1 MADSFVARNRM
12 LAVLTG
18 LFIAAALRASYP
30 VTMPIAASILVTA
43 AIWPVKPWLDRAVPS
58 ALSYLGTVLLL
69 LAIIVSFVAA
79 LYFST
84 AQVVRA
90 FAQNWDQFEKS
101 YHSLTRWGEQWGLTL
116 GGKEGY
122 ARLIGFGEEI
132 LSNAYNVFVQLGFI
146 TLLVVLGLSQVST
159 LGKKIEEE
167 FATGNQRDIT
177 GAVSEIASK
186 VRHYLGITTVTS
198 FITGVASALWASVVG
213 LDLALVWGVL
223 NFLLNYIPV
232 VGNLVGIVPPTIYA
246 LIQFQSWSVPTI
258 FFVGFA
264 VIQMVISNFVS
275 PMLMGRSLSLPPV
288 VVVVALAFWSWVWG
302 IAGAL
307 IAVPLTVALVIV
319 CEHFPSTRWIAVVL
333 SSRPTVKDQCKV
345 PL

>member
-1 MADSFVARNRM
+1 MPDSFATRNRM
-12 LAVLTG
+12 LAVLTI

-30 VTMPIAASILVTA
+30 VTMPLAVSILLIA

-58 ALSYLGTVLLL
+58 GLSYTGTVLLL
-69 LAIIVSFVAA
+69 LFILISFVAA

-90 FAQNWDQFEKS
+90 FAQNWEQFEKS
-101 YHSLTRWGEQWGLTL
+101 YESLTQWGDQWGLTV

-122 ARLIGFGEEI
+122 ARLIAFGEQV
-132 LSNAYNVFVQLGFI
+132 LSSAYTVFVYLGFI
-146 TLLVVLGLSQVST
+146 TLLVVLGLPQVPA
-159 LGKKIEEE
+159 LRKKIHEE
-167 FATGNQRDIT
+167 FGGSDQREIT
-177 GAVSEIASK
+177 ETVAEIARK
-186 VRHYLGITTVTS
+186 VRQYLGITTVTS
-198 FITGVASALWASVVG
+198 LITGLASALWAFAVG

-232 VGNLVGIVPPTIYA
+232 LGNLVGIIPPTIYA
-246 LIQFQSWSVPTI
+246 LIQFQTWTVPVI
-258 FFVGFA
+258 FLVGFA
-264 VIQMVISNFVS
+264 VIQMVISNFIS
-275 PMLMGRSLSLPPV
+275 PMLQGRSLSLPPI

-319 CEHFPSTRWIAVVL
+319 CEHFTSTRWIAILL
-333 SSRPTVKDQCKV
+333 STRPTVKD
-345 PL
+345 